1 MSKPVPVDENTFDQ
15 LVLKAARPVMVDMWA
30 TWCVPC
36 KMVAPVVE
44 KLSGKYA
51 GKMHF
56 YKMDIDQNP
65 KTAASFRVM
74 SIPTLLLFKNGKA
87 VDMVVGAVPER
98 TLASRIDAIL

>member
-1 MSKPVPVDENTFDQ
+1 MVIDINDSEFDKKVIKSTQPV
-15 LVLKAARPVMVDMWA
+15 LVDMWA

-51 GKMHF
+51 GKMQF
-56 YKMDIDQNP
+56 YKMDVDQNP